1 MGWITARVTSLT
13 MSTTSLGMP
22 ALPPRTAQ
30 PTWKQAWD
38 SALYGPDGYLRTQ
51 PVALERDRDELV
63 DFLLPRLR
71 QHSSVALLGAA
82 GTLAPSLSG
91 LLPGV
96 SLRPDLP
103 TGFHGIVVAVDW
115 LSHVPTHVVQA
126 DDDGR
131 PRIVH
136 VDPISGQE
144 SLGLL
149 LSDPG
154 VPPTLREWQESYWPL
169 EADFARAEIGTTRE
183 AAWRDVLRCLESGEA
198 IAVEH
203 GHQLDDRPE
212 AGTLRAPG
220 DLPAIPDGTRDL
232 SADVALDALVEAC
245 GGAVVTTDGPQ
256 RIEWSSRG

>member
-1 MGWITARVTSLT
+1 

-38 SALYGPDGYLRTQ
+38 TALYGPDGYLRAH
-51 PVALERDRDELV
+51 PVTLERDRDELV
-63 DFLLPRLR
+63 EFLLPRLR
-71 QHSSVALLGAA
+71 DHASVALLGAA
-82 GTLAPSLSG
+82 GTLAATLSG
-91 LLPGV
+91 LLPDV
-96 SLRPDLP
+96 SLRPDVP
-103 TGFHGIVVAVDW
+103 TGFTGVVIAVDW

-154 VPPTLREWQESYWPL
+154 VPPTLREWQEQHWPL
-169 EADFARAEIGTTRE
+169 KADFARAEIGTTRE

-198 IAVEH
+198 IAIEN
-203 GHQLDDRPE
+203 GHLSGGRPE
-212 AGTLRAPG
+212 AGSLRAAG
-220 DLPAIPDGTRDL
+220 DLPTIPDGTRDL
-232 SADVALDALVEAC
+232 WADVALDALVDAC
-245 GGAVVTTDGPQ
+245 GGTPVTGDGPE
-256 RIEWSSRG
+256 RVEWVAHG